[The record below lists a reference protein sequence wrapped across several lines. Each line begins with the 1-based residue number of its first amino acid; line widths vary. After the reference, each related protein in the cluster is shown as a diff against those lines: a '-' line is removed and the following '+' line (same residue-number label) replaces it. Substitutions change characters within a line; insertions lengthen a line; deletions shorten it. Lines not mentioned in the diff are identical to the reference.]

1 MREFK
6 VARFMVASKFEE
18 ITSKYLARMHEE
30 NWVLMCDPI
39 LVTAGDAYILYHHY
53 RDTHKPE
60 GPYREPGM

>member
-6 VARFMVASKFEE
+6 LAKFSLTQNFEE
-18 ITSKYLARMHEE
+18 NAKYLGRMHEE
-30 NWVLMCDPI
+30 NWVLMCDP
-39 LVTAGDAYILYHHY
+39 LVVRSDYSYILYHHY